1 MYLDVDML
9 PAFFSL
15 PAIERGLSYFTEN
28 RVVSLQIGKEGRQ
41 YLAEV
46 RGGAR
51 RPYHVLVNIH
61 ADALGVDSIRCQCGC
76 AASYNCKHAVA
87 VILAANVE
95 EQVALSSTPSPSAA
109 RLDAPL
115 RDWLRRVQALRD
127 NAGEASVSK
136 PADELHYVLDV
147 KLEEGGPV
155 LHVDVIKTRPLKSGG
170 WAKGSLFDGGSR
182 SQSRFVSE
190 EDRMLLGALE
200 RQSNGRPRGG
210 SGHDLPPGTPAE
222 PWFELMLG
230 TGRCHWQT
238 HRSEALT
245 LGEARQGRP
254 EWMLEESGRYRVKL
268 ADLDGCEPLPLA
280 PPWYLDATRGECGP
294 LDTGLD
300 AAVAAALIEAP
311 PLNVDQCAQV
321 RAVLQQLPQEVPL
334 PDVGDIEIRQDID
347 PVPHL
352 YLHSEEHKFPFNYEA
367 DWSDYADLS
376 YRYQGVEVAP
386 GDPRE
391 TLPLPGKASKAT
403 LIQRQRDAERTHLR
417 TLVEF
422 GFEPDMGVLG
432 ARDSMEKE
440 PLRLVNEF
448 GDDGWLTFMLEELP
462 VLREHGWT
470 VDIDAS
476 FRFTIADADDWY
488 VDLQEGEGQDWFD
501 LELGIEV
508 DGKHL
513 SLLPMLVQFVAEQ
526 RKAKTL
532 RDFLDDE
539 DPRPILV
546 SLEDGRIA
554 PLPIDKVRHV
564 IEALA
569 ELYDPDS
576 LNERGA
582 VRLSRYQA
590 GALNDLAEADLKW
603 GGVEAPRRFA
613 DKLAGFKGIETVAP
627 PAGLQAE
634 LRPYQAQGLSW
645 LQFLREYDLGG
656 ILADDMGLGKT
667 IQTLAHLLV
676 EKEAGRAGHPSLV
689 VAPTSLMV
697 NWRREAERFAPSLK
711 VLVLHGPERKRHFPA
726 IAEQDLVLTTYP
738 LLPRDAE
745 TLRAQEWHLLVLDEA
760 QNIKNPRAK
769 AAATARELNAR
780 HRLCLTGTPME
791 NHLGE
796 LWSQFHFLMPGLLG
810 DEKHFRRLFRNPIE
824 KHADATRQRQLQKRV
839 APFMLRR
846 EKAEVVTELPDKT
859 EIVSEVELEG
869 AQRDLYETIRVAMHE
884 KVRREIDKKGIQRSQ
899 IIILDALLKLR
910 QVCCDPRL
918 LKMDAAK
925 KVKQS
930 AKLDQLMTM
939 LPEMLEEGRRVLLF
953 SQFTSMLSLIETELG
968 KRKIDYV
975 KLTGQTRD
983 RATPVDRFQ
992 NGEVPLFLISLKA
1005 GGSGLNL
1012 TAADTVIHYDPW
1024 WNPAV
1029 ERQATDRAHRIGQK
1043 KAVFVY
1049 KFVTRGTVEEKIT
1062 ALQQKKQALAD
1073 ALFGDGKQAARL
1085 SEEDLRAL
1093 FEPLA

>member
-1 MYLDVDML
+1 MYLDVDVL
-9 PAFFSL
+9 PEFFSW
-15 PAIERGLSYFTEN
+15 PYIERGLSYFTED
-28 RVVSLQIGKEGRQ
+28 RVVSLQIGKGGRQ
-41 YLAEV
+41 YLAQV

-51 RPYHVLVNIH
+51 QPYHVLVNIH
-61 ADALGVDSIRCQCGC
+61 ADALGVESIRGQCGC
-76 AASYNCKHAVA
+76 PVGYNCKHAVA

-95 EQVALSSTPSPSAA
+95 EQVASPSTTSSSAA
-109 RLDAPL
+109 HLDAPL

-127 NAGEASVSK
+127 EGGAARVSR
-136 PADELHYVLDV
+136 PADELRYVLDM
-147 KLEEGGPV
+147 KMRDGGPV

-170 WAKGSLFDGGSR
+170 WSKGSPFNTG
-182 SQSRFVSE
+182 SQSQARFVGE

-200 RQSNGRPRGG
+200 RQTAGRYRGG
-210 SGHDLPPGTPAE
+210 SGHDLPPGTPAQ
-222 PWFELMLG
+222 PWFGLMLG
-230 TGRCHWQT
+230 SGRCHWRT
-238 HRSEALT
+238 HQSAALT
-245 LGEARQGRP
+245 LGEARHGNL
-254 EWMLEESGRYRVKL
+254 EWVMDESGRYRVSL
-268 ADLDGCEPLPLA
+268 AGIDGCEALPLA
-280 PPWYLDATRGECGP
+280 PPWYLDATNGQCGP

-311 PLNVDQCAQV
+311 PLNADQCVQV
-321 RAVLQQLPQEVPL
+321 RAVLQQLPRGVPV
-334 PDVGDIEIRQDID
+334 PDVGDIEIRQGID
-347 PVPHL
+347 PAPHL
-352 YLHSEEHKFPFNYEA
+352 RLHSEKCEYPFNYEG
-367 DWSDYADLS
+367 DWCDYADLS
-376 YRYQGVEVAP
+376 YRYQGVEVSP
-386 GDPRE
+386 GDSRE
-391 TLPLPGKASKAT
+391 TLPLPGKASEVVF
-403 LIQRQRDAERTHLR
+403 IQRQRDAEQTHLR

-422 GFEPDMGVLG
+422 GFEPYMGRLG
-432 ARDSMEKE
+432 ERGDIEKE

-448 GDDGWLTFMLEELP
+448 GDDGWLSFMLEELP

-476 FRFTIADADDWY
+476 FRFTLADADDWY
-488 VDLQEGEGQDWFD
+488 VDLREGDGQDWFD

-508 DGKHL
+508 DGERL
-513 SLLPMLVQFVAEQ
+513 SLLPTLVQFVAEQ
-526 RKAKTL
+526 RKAQSL

-546 SLEDGRIA
+546 SLADGRIA

-576 LNERGA
+576 LNESGA

-613 DKLAGFKGIETVAP
+613 DKLADFKGIEAVAQP
-627 PAGLQAE
+627 PGLQAE
-634 LRPYQAQGLSW
+634 LRSYQRQGLSW
-645 LQFLREYDLGG
+645 LQFLRAYDLGG

-676 EKEAGRAGHPSLV
+676 EKEAGRADRPSLV

-769 AAATARELNAR
+769 AATTARELNAR

-824 KHADATRQRQLQKRV
+824 KHADAIRQQQLQKRI

-953 SQFTSMLSLIETELG
+953 SQFTSMLSLIEPELA

-992 NGEVPLFLISLKA
+992 NGEAPLFLISLKA

-1085 SEEDLRAL
+1085 GEDDLRAL
-1093 FEPLA
+1093 FEPLE